1 MPASRQR
8 RAVIT
13 GIVDQRR
20 AGVGHQRD
28 ALAFLQFRQQLIGF
42 LLFVV
47 VMQREQTRVDREVLQ
62 QQSGM
67 ARVFRRDQIN
77 AFQYL

>member
-1 MPASRQR
+1 M
-8 RAVIT
+8 IT

-20 AGVGHQRD
+20 AGVGNQRN
-28 ALAFLQFRQQLIGF
+28 ALAFLQFRQQLLGL

-47 VMQREQTRVDREVLQ
+47 IVQREQTRVDREVLQ

-67 ARVFRRDQIN
+67 ARIFRRDQIN